1 MDKTYE
7 DFLKEFLSAKEFN
20 KLSKLNNPEILSFV
34 GEYIKLCEPKSVF
47 VCTDS
52 CQDKE
57 YIRRQAVS
65 INEEKELCVKGH
77 TVHFDGYNDQGRDK
91 SATRYLVTGGQKIN
105 RYANSLEREAGLKEI
120 RGLLRAS
127 MKQKEMLVCF
137 FSLGPINSD
146 FSIGAIQITDSFY
159 VAHSEDIL
167 YRPGYEE
174 IKNNSRKGFFKFV
187 HSAGKLEG
195 NVSKD
200 IEKRRVYI
208 DLSQDI
214 VYSVNTQYAGN
225 TVGLKKL
232 ALRLAIQKAGK
243 EGWLAEH
250 MFLMGINDD
259 KGKKE
264 YFCGAYP
271 SMCGKTST
279 AMLSGE
285 SIVGDDIAY
294 IRKNNGKAYA
304 VNVERGIFGIIKDVN
319 EKNDAVLFNALNS
332 PGEIIFSNILVDKD
346 NHPFWIGKN
355 DDLPH
360 KGINFS
366 GHWFPGKTDNQGQEI
381 PPSHKNARYTIGLKG
396 LENVDDSLD
405 DPGGLNV
412 RGFIYGGRDSD
423 TSVPVEEALSWNHGI
438 ILKAASLESETTA
451 ATLGQEGVRVFN
463 PMSNVDFLS
472 IPLGKY
478 IEMNLNFSS
487 GLPNPPLI
495 FSVNYFLRDSQGKFL
510 NDIQD
515 KRVWLKWIR
524 LRIDRSLKAITT
536 PTGLI
541 PFYGDLKSLFSRVLS
556 KDYSFR
562 DYKRQFSL
570 RVPENLAKI
579 ERITNI
585 YRELEG
591 IPETLLR
598 EISAQRQRL
607 EECRKAGGDYIE
619 PSFFS
624 GEK

>member
-1 MDKTYE
+1 MGKSYE
-7 DFLKEFLSAKEFN
+7 DFLKEFLSAKEFD
-20 KLSKLNNPEILSFV
+20 KLSKLNNPEVFNFV
-34 GEYIKLCEPKSVF
+34 GEYVKLCEPESVF

-52 CQDKE
+52 SQDKD

-65 INEEKELCVKGH
+65 KNEEKKLSIDGH

-91 SATRYLVTGGQKIN
+91 NATRYLVTAGQKIN
-105 RYANSLEREAGLKEI
+105 RYANSLDREAGLKEI
-120 RGLLRAS
+120 RGLLQAS
-127 MKQKEMLVCF
+127 MKQREMLVCF

-146 FSIGAIQITDSFY
+146 FSIGAVQITDSFY

-174 IKNNSRKGFFKFV
+174 IRNRPQKSLFKFV
-187 HSAGKLEG
+187 HSAGELEG
-195 NVSKD
+195 NVSKNVQD
-200 IEKRRVYI
+200 RRIYI
-208 DLSQDI
+208 DLSGDI
-214 VYSVNTQYAGN
+214 VYSANTQYAGN

-232 ALRLAIQKAGK
+232 ALRLAIQKASK

-259 KGKKE
+259 NGKKE

-294 IRKNNGKAYA
+294 IRKKNGQAHA

-319 EKNDAVLFNALNS
+319 KKNDPVLFKALSS
-332 PGEIIFSNILVDKD
+332 PSEVIFSNILIDAGD
-346 NHPFWIGKN
+346 LPFWIGK
-355 DDLPH
+355 DDELPH
-360 KGINFS
+360 SGYNFS
-366 GHWFPGKTDNQGQEI
+366 GPWYPGKTDNQGQEI
-381 PPSHKNARYTIGLKG
+381 PPSHKNSRYTISLKG
-396 LENVDDSLD
+396 LENVDDNLD
-405 DPGGLNV
+405 NPEGLNI

-423 TSVPVEEALSWNHGI
+423 TSVPVEEALSWDQGI

-451 ATLGQEGVRVFN
+451 ATLGREGVRVFN

-478 IEMNLNFSS
+478 IEMNLDFPK
-487 GLPNPPLI
+487 GLKTPPVI
-495 FSVNYFLRDSQGKFL
+495 FSVNYFLRDKEGGFL

-515 KRVWLKWIR
+515 KKVWLKWIR
-524 LRIDRSLKAITT
+524 LRIDGSLKAILT

-541 PFYGDLKSLFSRVLS
+541 PFYADLKVLFRKILD
-556 KDYSFR
+556 KDYSLK
-562 DYKRQFSL
+562 DYNRQFTL

-579 ERITNI
+579 ERIINI
-585 YRELEG
+585 YKEMEAL
-591 IPETLLR
+591 PKALSR

-607 EECRKAGGDYIE
+607 EECRKAKGDYVE
-619 PSFFS
+619 PSLFS